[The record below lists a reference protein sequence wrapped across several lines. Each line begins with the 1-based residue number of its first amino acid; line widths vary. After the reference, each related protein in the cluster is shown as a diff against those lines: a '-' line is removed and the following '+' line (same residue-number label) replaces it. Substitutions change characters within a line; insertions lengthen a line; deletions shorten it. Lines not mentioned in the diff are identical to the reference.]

1 MAGDGRE
8 CATCSLQVAITP
20 SFTGGSLARS
30 ADATLA
36 GVVTA
41 TEASCNVTGGFAF
54 SWSTNAANSTSGA
67 PLALSSASPSLAL
80 PARSLG
86 SGQTVGFTL
95 AACFAGARS
104 TCGNAS
110 LAFAV
115 TASPLV
121 ALIGGAGGVV
131 GEMPIVLSAAASR
144 DPDGAPLSAL
154 AFAWACAAADGAAC
168 AARDGTPVVL
178 GTGATQSA
186 QLRGDAAGAL
196 YTISL
201 VVSLGA
207 RSSSTNTTLTV
218 LPGALPL
225 VSIAGNTVLA
235 GAKANPA
242 LQLVLFANATAFVA
256 GPVETRWSVAAQSV
270 PGPLLNLSD
279 PAVCATPVTSISMV
293 LRPGALLPGARY
305 TFSLRAT
312 DAVGATGMANATIV
326 TSSPARGGWAEA
338 LPAAGVAL
346 STPFVLTASGWTA
359 DADELP
365 LSYLLDYFV
374 EGSADGP
381 VSLTS
386 GAFQDSPVI
395 RAQLPAGLPANDNL
409 ITLRLTVRSAFGATV
424 TSNASVAVA
433 WPIFEDAA
441 AVASFVGGATE
452 RAAAALQ
459 SGDASAAMQV
469 VGGLAA
475 LLNGD
480 ASSGN
485 DAAVADQRASLL
497 SIVAGAL
504 GQSGT
509 VIAPAAVESTAA
521 LVSALVSSPAQLSG
535 AGALSALSVLG
546 SVASAG
552 AAVSPAAAQSVASA
566 LSSVALAPAG
576 PSGEGGA
583 ATSNNFAAVLGVLD
597 SLASSQSTGMSVPGQ
612 EAATVST
619 PVIQM
624 AVSYDEPGSPRL
636 FAAPLSAPG
645 SNSSF
650 DPLPPGALASAGGAP
665 VSTLFMALAFDAHGG
680 AGSSNTAGITRL
692 AFSSLSG
699 GAVAVENL
707 ARPILF
713 TIPTSTLAS
722 GQQSACAWWDEAAA
736 TYSTAGCAALPSPYP
751 PGHALRFATSFEAS
765 GPASLSAAWNVSG
778 PLLAGCSLVF
788 LDCTNATTRLDVLQ
802 LAPGASLKCGNASD
816 IVLRAYVGAECALRS
831 TGNASVPCAW
841 DALRQA
847 FVGDGCVA
855 AEATRCACTHLTDFV
870 SSSKPNLPVASMS
883 DLVGL
888 NPADI
893 VTKLKCALRR
903 GSTRAPAALDA
914 KLTFAT
920 TGCCSRWSSRFLGS

>member
-1 MAGDGRE
+1 
-8 CATCSLQVAITP
+8 V
-20 SFTGGSLARS
+20 
-30 ADATLA
+30 
-36 GVVTA
+36 
-41 TEASCNVTGGFAF
+41 
-54 SWSTNAANSTSGA
+54 
-67 PLALSSASPSLAL
+67 
-80 PARSLG
+80 
-86 SGQTVGFTL
+86 
-95 AACFAGARS
+95 
-104 TCGNAS
+104 
-110 LAFAV
+110 
-115 TASPLV
+115 
-121 ALIGGAGGVV
+121 
-131 GEMPIVLSAAASR
+131 
-144 DPDGAPLSAL
+144 
-154 AFAWACAAADGAAC
+154 
-168 AARDGTPVVL
+168 
-178 GTGATQSA
+178 

-201 VVSLGA
+201 VVSLGE

-225 VSIAGNTVLA
+225 VSIAGNAVLA

-242 LQLVLFANATAFVA
+242 LQLVLFANATAFVPGA
-256 GPVETRWSVAAQSV
+256 VATSWSVAAQSV

-279 PAVCATPVTSISMV
+279 PAVCATPVTSVSMV
-293 LRPGALLPGARY
+293 LRPGALLPGASY

-312 DAVGATGMANATIV
+312 DAVGATGMANATVV
-326 TSSPARGGWAEA
+326 TSSPARDGWAEA
-338 LPAAGVAL
+338 SPASGVAL
-346 STPFVLTASGWTA
+346 SSHFLVTASGWTA
-359 DADELP
+359 DADEKP
-365 LSYLLDYFV
+365 LSYLLDYFI
-374 EGSADGP
+374 EGSAAGP
-381 VSLTS
+381 VSLTG
-386 GAFQDSPVI
+386 GAFQDSPVF
-395 RAQLPAGLPANDNL
+395 RAQLPAGLPASDNVV
-409 ITLRLTVRSAFGATV
+409 TLRLTVRSAFGATV

-433 WPIFEDAA
+433 WPSFENAA

-459 SGDASAAMQV
+459 SGDSSAALQV
-469 VGGLAA
+469 VGGLAS
-475 LLNGD
+475 LLNSNAAAGD
-480 ASSGN
+480 AE
-485 DAAVADQRASLL
+485 AADQRASLL
-497 SIVAGAL
+497 SIVASAV
-504 GQSGT
+504 GQSGAA
-509 VIAPAAVESTAA
+509 IAPAAVESTAA

-566 LSSVALAPAG
+566 LSSVALAPAS

-583 ATSNNFAAVLGVLD
+583 ATNTFGAVLGVLD

-636 FAAPLSAPG
+636 FGSVPLSAPG

-650 DPLPPGALASAGGAP
+650 DPLPPGALAGAGGAP

-680 AGSSNTAGITRL
+680 AGSNNTAGITRL
-692 AFSSLSG
+692 AFSSSG
-699 GAVAVENL
+699 AAVAVDNL

-751 PGHALRFATSFEAS
+751 PGHEMLFATSFEAT
-765 GPASLSAAWNVSG
+765 GPASLSTAWNVSG
-778 PLLAGCSLVF
+778 PLLGGCSVVF

-816 IVLRAYVGAECALRS
+816 VVLRAYVGAECALRS
-831 TGNASVPCAW
+831 TGNATVPCAW

-870 SSSKPNLPVASMS
+870 SSSKPNIPVASAS
-883 DLVGL
+883 DLIGL

-893 VTKLKCALRR
+893 VTKLKCALPGVRAAARR
-903 GSTRAPAALDA
+903 RACRSLAALDSLHGPLSLPPQA
-914 KLTFAT
+914 ALHGGHNALRAHEP
-920 TGCCSRWSSRFLGS
+920 GYGAAQLACPAAARRSRVLLRRRGRGLCARPARARERGGAAARPGVRLPRHRRRRASLALRPQ